1 MFITNILCFIYL
13 PSQIFNYPCAVF
25 IPIIPTY
32 IYYTRFSV
40 LLIFNRKKILRNP
53 VPTYIIYI
61 IT

>member
-1 MFITNILCFIYL
+1 MFTTNILLCFIYL

-40 LLIFNRKKILRNP
+40 LLIFNRKKNITKSC
-53 VPTYIIYI
+53 TYIIYI